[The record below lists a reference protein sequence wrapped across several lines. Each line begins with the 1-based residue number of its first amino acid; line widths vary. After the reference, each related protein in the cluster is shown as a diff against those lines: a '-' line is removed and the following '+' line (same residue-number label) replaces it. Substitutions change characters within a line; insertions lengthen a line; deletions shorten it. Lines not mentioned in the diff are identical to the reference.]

1 MTKTVDAVYE
11 NGVFRPKTPV
21 ELEDKA
27 EVRLLIESKPRIYDD
42 EEDPTGWKTVR
53 NFIGFIT
60 EAPEGVHIA
69 RDHDKYLDEE

>member
-1 MTKTVDAVYE
+1 MTKTVEAVYE
-11 NGVFRPKTPV
+11 NGVFRPKAPV

-27 EVRLLIESKPRIYDD
+27 EVRLLIETKPIIYDD

-60 EAPEGVHIA
+60 EAPEGVPIA
-69 RDHDKYLDEE
+69 RDHDKYLDKE